1 MTKLTFFFGKLASFM
16 LGYMMFAPLFGHLS
30 RKYRPAALMS
40 IGLCI
45 WCLATIATGWYT
57 LLFREWMEFY

>member
-1 MTKLTFFFGKLASFM
+1 
-16 LGYMMFAPLFGHLS
+16 MFAPLFGHLS

-57 LLFREWMEFY
+57 LLFREWMELY